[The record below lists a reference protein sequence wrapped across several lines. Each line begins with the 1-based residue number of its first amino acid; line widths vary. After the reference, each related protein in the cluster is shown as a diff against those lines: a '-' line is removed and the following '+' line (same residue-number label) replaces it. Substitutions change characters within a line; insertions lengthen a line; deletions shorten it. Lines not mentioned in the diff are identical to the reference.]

1 MSAIARLGELLS
13 ADEARRIAAEL
24 RQRRLAH
31 LAAKRALPEHQAEV
45 KNLIA
50 ELLAGH
56 DDVSVA
62 AAALDGIAA
71 VPRVLR
77 PDLVWTSPQVP
88 GAEGRTT
95 LAALDLINGAEK
107 TVYSAT
113 YSAGR
118 LSPHLVALADASA
131 RGVTV
136 TVVVDTIQRADHA
149 KIIREALPHA
159 RLWTLPK
166 PEDGTWAIQ
175 HAKVISVDD
184 RVALVTSAN
193 FSFAAANRSLECGMR
208 STDPGIARGI
218 REHLELLH
226 RNGLL
231 VEY

>member
-1 MSAIARLGELLS
+1 MSAIVRLGELLS
-13 ADEARRIAAEL
+13 ADEAPRIAAEL

-31 LAAKRALPEHQAEV
+31 LAAKRALPDHQAEV

-56 DDVSVA
+56 GDVSVV

-71 VPRVLR
+71 VPRVAR
-77 PDLVWTSPQVP
+77 PDLVWTSPRVA

-107 TVYSAT
+107 TVYAAP

-118 LSPHLVALADASA
+118 LSPHLVALADAGA
-131 RGVTV
+131 RGVAV

-149 KIIREALPHA
+149 AIIRGALPGA
-159 RLWTLPK
+159 RLWTLPE
-166 PEDGTWAIQ
+166 PDDGSWAVQ
-175 HAKVISVDD
+175 HAKLIAVDD

-193 FSFAAANRSLECGMR
+193 FSSAAATRSLECGLQ
-208 STDPGIARGI
+208 SIDPGIARGV

-226 RNGLL
+226 QNGVL
-231 VEY
+231 VDY